1 MLDNI
6 LEWRTTG
13 VSLFVDLEGKDLG
26 SHHGDVRL
34 MSIYHKLS
42 RHTYLVGVS
51 ELGEAAFNTKSKDNL
66 SLRDIL
72 ESRSIVKGF
81 WDARNDAAGLYR
93 EFGIKLS
100 GSGVMD
106 VQLVICKARC
116 FQYWRNRPRLDEAIR
131 MFCNMS
137 NEISSRMYCTK
148 RAGKRMWNPATGG
161 NFDVFAERPLAPLI
175 TAYCI
180 NDTYFLEELLE
191 YGMAGLSTN
200 DLDSVRKICTRQLS
214 EVCLPGYSHSGGGKA
229 INPFVKYGM
238 DSDEHDD

>member
-13 VSLFVDLEGKDLG
+13 VSLFADLEGKDLG
-26 SHHGDVRL
+26 SYDGDVRL

-93 EFGIKLS
+93 EFGIKLNS
-100 GSGVMD
+100 SGVID
-106 VQLVICKARC
+106 IQLVICKAKS
-116 FQYWRNRPRLDEAIR
+116 FKHELNRPRLDKAIR
-131 MFCNMS
+131 MFCNIS
-137 NEISSRMYCTK
+137 NEISSRMHNTK
-148 RAGKRMWNPATGG
+148 TAGKRMWNPATGG
-161 NFDVFAERPLAPLI
+161 SFAVFSERPLSPLI

-180 NDTYFLEELLE
+180 NDTYFLEEWLE
-191 YGMAGLSTN
+191 YGMAGLSR
-200 DLDSVRKICTRQLS
+200 DDFDRVKKICARQLS
-214 EVCLPGYSHSGGGKA
+214 EVVLPGYVHGGGGKA
-229 INPFVKYGM
+229 INPFVVYGV
-238 DSDEHDD
+238 DSDEYDD